1 VARGA
6 AIHVT
11 ITRNNG
17 TDAATIPWSLL
28 PDSGVAGVDYYGVTS
43 MNSSGT
49 VTNYSNATAQLS
61 GILYFA
67 PGVTADTLTIQTVP
81 NPGDHGD
88 KLFTV
93 LLGASTGNGAP
104 EEYSNYSTNTIDSNL
119 VPSVFLTGPTTIQI
133 NDPNGANIQSNS
145 AYGDNYTI
153 QPGGVYQV
161 ATPADYGTT
170 RVGVSG
176 SATGNSSYALVSY
189 NDPNTDATHYFP
201 NTTFSTI
208 DGIEFET
215 WANSLSTDHSGYLN
229 VYLVTKNLSSLTRG
243 GNTPYFSGGGT
254 GLLTS
259 QVGSSYLLG
268 TFYFNKN
275 QQASQYVPANLTNL
289 DPTALQMLVSDLA
302 NGTTFSLAITPGTVL
317 APETGQTVGQIDT
330 GVSATFVGSDN
341 SAHMPILRVNYETN
355 LPSNYAWLSNGSSGL
370 IYSYPTNTLV
380 VEGSA
385 SIVSNPGSGAPT
397 LAIIDAG
404 TLTINPSTVSLNGL
418 SLGNGSSAA
427 FNSTSG
433 NLLLL
438 GSGGLSIDST
448 SRFNIADNYINIQNG
463 AGSLSTIQSE
473 ITSGLLYSSDTSL
486 GYLGTVAA
494 IANNQ
499 LGTTTPVRTSFGGSA
514 AGSGDLLIRY
524 TYYGDAN
531 LDGTVNS
538 VDYGFI
544 DNGWLSEQSTSTNVS
559 GWGNGD
565 FNYDGI
571 VNGSDY
577 TLIDN
582 AFNMQGNPL
591 ATASAQIAAVSA
603 TPAALVGSSSST
615 DSFFSDKKVKPSIIS
630 DLEDL
635 VTGD

>member
-1 VARGA
+1 
-6 AIHVT
+6 
-11 ITRNNG
+11 
-17 TDAATIPWSLL
+17 
-28 PDSGVAGVDYYGVTS
+28 
-43 MNSSGT
+43 
-49 VTNYSNATAQLS
+49 
-61 GILYFA
+61 
-67 PGVTADTLTIQTVP
+67 
-81 NPGDHGD
+81 
-88 KLFTV
+88 
-93 LLGASTGNGAP
+93 
-104 EEYSNYSTNTIDSNL
+104 
-119 VPSVFLTGPTTIQI
+119 
-133 NDPNGANIQSNS
+133 
-145 AYGDNYTI
+145 
-153 QPGGVYQV
+153 
-161 ATPADYGTT
+161 
-170 RVGVSG
+170 
-176 SATGNSSYALVSY
+176 
-189 NDPNTDATHYFP
+189 
-201 NTTFSTI
+201 
-208 DGIEFET
+208 
-215 WANSLSTDHSGYLN
+215 
-229 VYLVTKNLSSLTRG
+229 
-243 GNTPYFSGGGT
+243 
-254 GLLTS
+254 
-259 QVGSSYLLG
+259 
-268 TFYFNKN
+268 
-275 QQASQYVPANLTNL
+275 
-289 DPTALQMLVSDLA
+289 
-302 NGTTFSLAITPGTVL
+302 
-317 APETGQTVGQIDT
+317 
-330 GVSATFVGSDN
+330 
-341 SAHMPILRVNYETN
+341 MPILRVNYETN